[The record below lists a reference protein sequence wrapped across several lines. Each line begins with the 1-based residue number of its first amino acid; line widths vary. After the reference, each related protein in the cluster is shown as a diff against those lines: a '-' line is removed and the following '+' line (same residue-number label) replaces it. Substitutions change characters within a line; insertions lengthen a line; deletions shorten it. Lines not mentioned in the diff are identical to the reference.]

1 MNRLHPIL
9 IIVGMSI
16 ILIMILFPPFH
27 VMYATGIEI
36 EKGYAFILNPPV
48 FWDRYE
54 SSVDLNLLL
63 FQIGTVV
70 VLLVSLQLF
79 FSMFKSK

>member
-1 MNRLHPIL
+1 MNGSRYIP

-16 ILIMILFPPFH
+16 ILIMLLFPPFH
-27 VMYATGIEI
+27 VVYSPTIEI

-54 SSVDLNLLL
+54 STVNMTLLSL
-63 FQIGTVV
+63 QIGTVV
-70 VLLVSLQLF
+70 VLMGVVELF
-79 FSMFKSK
+79 FKIFKK